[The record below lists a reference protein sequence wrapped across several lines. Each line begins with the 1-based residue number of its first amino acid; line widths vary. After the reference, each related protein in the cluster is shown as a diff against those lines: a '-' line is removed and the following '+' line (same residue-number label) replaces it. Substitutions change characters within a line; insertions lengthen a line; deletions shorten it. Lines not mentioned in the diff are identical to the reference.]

1 MKKIIVAGTRTFN
14 NYQALRYILDTF
26 IDALEDTDIEIVS
39 GGARGADALG
49 EKYAAEHS
57 LPLKIFPAKWD
68 QYGKRAGYLRNAQM
82 ADYADI
88 LVAFWD
94 GKSKGTQHMINL
106 AEHKGL
112 DVYCFNY

>member
-14 NYQALRYILDTF
+14 NYQVLRYILDTF

-39 GGARGADALG
+39 GGARGADTLG

-94 GKSKGTQHMINL
+94 GKSKGTQHMISL
-106 AEHKGL
+106 AENKGL